1 MPNIQM
7 EQTKS
12 GLPTLKINNYYIHS
26 KYDPVQEAKRFV
38 DNNFK
43 EKYVTI
49 LFGYGLGYIEKAY
62 REKLSS
68 DKQNYILVFDPI
80 KEKLIDN
87 VDFGDSKVFNDTT
100 NLDDYI
106 WKNFKNEISKFVVV
120 STPNYDKLFP
130 NEYIKLMKK
139 IKDYQNNQIVD
150 FATIIKLSLPWEENY
165 SKNRFY
171 MATDPSLEHLENRFT
186 CPIVIA
192 SGGPS
197 LNKQLPLLKKFRQK
211 IILIASGSTARALV
225 LNDLVPDFVVSIDP
239 KIENLRH
246 YNDVDF
252 QNATLIYTP
261 QNLYTVRGMFK
272 NAFVFLPSYDESLY
286 YYYINLLNKSYPLLG
301 YGGSCANYAFVV
313 AHYISNGPIAFI
325 GQDLAYTDGQTHAD
339 GNKAKWNL
347 TEDII
352 KQRGLFYVDGYMG
365 EQVLTSKVFYSMKN
379 SFESM
384 NKQLAINA
392 PVFNCTEGGLK
403 IEGFNQISFK
413 QFCKNYCED
422 NITHTNIETND
433 ENNKKQHHLLLEKM
447 RKERKICKEIIILCN
462 DGIRLLELS
471 EGQIAL
477 SQNTLQKLNHIDEKL
492 QKALKKVNLNKILE
506 PIALR
511 VQNLFDSDTEETDQ
525 QTFKRIVDQNRAFY
539 KQIVVAVEKS
549 LEFNTELIEMIEL
562 SLKEE

>member
-1 MPNIQM
+1 M
-7 EQTKS
+7 
-12 GLPTLKINNYYIHS
+12 
-26 KYDPVQEAKRFV
+26 
-38 DNNFK
+38 
-43 EKYVTI
+43 
-49 LFGYGLGYIEKAY
+49 
-62 REKLSS
+62 
-68 DKQNYILVFDPI
+68 
-80 KEKLIDN
+80 
-87 VDFGDSKVFNDTT
+87 
-100 NLDDYI
+100 
-106 WKNFKNEISKFVVV
+106 
-120 STPNYDKLFP
+120 
-130 NEYIKLMKK
+130 
-139 IKDYQNNQIVD
+139 
-150 FATIIKLSLPWEENY
+150 
-165 SKNRFY
+165 
-171 MATDPSLEHLENRFT
+171 
-186 CPIVIA
+186 
-192 SGGPS
+192 
-197 LNKQLPLLKKFRQK
+197 
-211 IILIASGSTARALV
+211 
-225 LNDLVPDFVVSIDP
+225 
-239 KIENLRH
+239 
-246 YNDVDF
+246 
-252 QNATLIYTP
+252 
-261 QNLYTVRGMFK
+261 
-272 NAFVFLPSYDESLY
+272 
-286 YYYINLLNKSYPLLG
+286 
-301 YGGSCANYAFVV
+301 V

-384 NKQLAINA
+384 NKQLVINA

-413 QFCKNYCED
+413 QFCENYCED
-422 NITHTNIETND
+422 NITHTNIETNG

-447 RKERKICKEIIILCN
+447 KKERKICKEIIILCN

-511 VQNLFDSDTEETDQ
+511 VQNLFDSNTEETDQ

>member
-38 DNNFK
+38 VNNFK

-80 KEKLIDN
+80 KEKLTDN
-87 VDFGDSKVFNDTT
+87 VDFGDSKIFNDTT
-100 NLDDYI
+100 KLVDYF
-106 WKNFKNEISKFVVV
+106 WKNFKNEISKFLVVT
-120 STPNYDKLFP
+120 TPNYDKLFP
-130 NEYIKLMKK
+130 NEYINLMKK
-139 IKDYQNNQIVD
+139 IKEYQNNQIVD

-171 MATDPSLEHLENRFT
+171 MATDPSLEHLENRFSY
-186 CPIVIA
+186 PVVIA

-197 LNKQLPLLKKFRQK
+197 LNKQMPLLKEFRQK

-225 LNDLVPDFVVSIDP
+225 LNDIVPDFVVSIDP

-246 YNDVDF
+246 YHDVDF

-261 QNLYTVRGMFK
+261 QNLYTVRSMFK

-352 KQRGLFYVDGYMG
+352 KQLGLFYVDGYMG
-365 EQVLTSKVFYSMKN
+365 EQVLTSKVFFSMKN

-384 NKQLAINA
+384 NKQLAINT

-413 QFCKNYCED
+413 QFCENYCED
-422 NITHTNIETND
+422 NITHTYIKSND
-433 ENNKKQHHLLLEKM
+433 ENYKKQHHLLLEKM
-447 RKERKICKEIIILCN
+447 QTERKICKEIIILCN

-471 EGQIAL
+471 VGQIAL
-477 SQNTLQKLNHIDEKL
+477 SQSTLQKLNHIDEKL

-511 VQNLFDSDTEETDQ
+511 VQNLFDSDAEETDQ

-549 LEFNTELIEMIEL
+549 LEFNTELIEIIEL